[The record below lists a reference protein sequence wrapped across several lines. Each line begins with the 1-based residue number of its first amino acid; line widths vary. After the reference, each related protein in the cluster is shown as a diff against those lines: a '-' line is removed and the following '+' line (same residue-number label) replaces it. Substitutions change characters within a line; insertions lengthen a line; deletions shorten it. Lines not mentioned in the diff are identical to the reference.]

1 MNDPKLIDILINEI
15 SYKTSSGE
23 IISYHKDITKSV
35 EKFIK
40 MQQQIESKQ
49 RLERQL
55 FIGKVVCLIGFN
67 KTRDLLQ
74 ECEQIFKPQ

>member
-1 MNDPKLIDILINEI
+1 MNDPKPIDIFLQEI

-40 MQQQIESKQ
+40 MQQQMEKQ
-49 RLERQL
+49 
-55 FIGKVVCLIGFN
+55 
-67 KTRDLLQ
+67 
-74 ECEQIFKPQ
+74 QIKNAVISTFKAVDGYCFGMTAEEYYEEYIKSE